1 MMHMKLKFAGALAA
15 ALGFTF
21 TSAHADNAL
30 ENYLRNAAPIMHYS
44 CASVV
49 KEAGDNE
56 ERIFNVVRLMIGVSL
71 HNRQI
76 DINDYDTSEDN
87 VKEIKARF
95 IEELKQACAKDNN
108 ALLAG
113 IVDASVRKILVD

>member
-1 MMHMKLKFAGALAA
+1 MEHAWHQEEPVEIIDIAG
-15 ALGFTF
+15 
-21 TSAHADNAL
+21 H
-30 ENYLRNAAPIMHYS
+30 
-44 CASVV
+44 
-49 KEAGDNE
+49 
-56 ERIFNVVRLMIGVSL
+56 
-71 HNRQI
+71 RQI